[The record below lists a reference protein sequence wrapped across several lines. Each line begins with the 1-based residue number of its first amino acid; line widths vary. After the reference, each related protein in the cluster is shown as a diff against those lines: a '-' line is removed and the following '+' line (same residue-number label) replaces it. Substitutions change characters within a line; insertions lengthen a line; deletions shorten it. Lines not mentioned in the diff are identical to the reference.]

1 LDIKKEFI
9 AGGND
14 LISFGLIRNQAVDY
28 CLYGKYGEKLVLSK
42 IFPEKLI
49 FIR

>member
-9 AGGND
+9 GGND

-28 CLYGKYGEKLVLSK
+28 SLYGKHGEKLVLSK